1 MKKIFKLLI
10 FILIV
15 SSIIA
20 CGKKKEYKNE
30 KIGVTDTNYYELV
43 SSENLTEIMHDGKK
57 SSFKKEDVSNVLQC
71 LKTTYDGVAFGDIVK
86 FIDTQAGTH
95 LVRLTYNHDD
105 DTGICEIWWIGE
117 ILPYSSNST
126 YLSSDS
132 YYSSYIS
139 FCIPFAINSEEDI
152 LPLEFSEKIKDFL
165 NDLPTIIEKKY
176 PEKLPK
182 DKIEKLIKEMEK
194 KYVEERYIPY
204 ITIDREIFSINQFK
218 NFMENPEIFK
228 SKYGVYGISSP
239 LDNKP
244 TDSNIIKKADNIS
257 LNGIVHVRNLYNG
270 DFKRDVENCNTH
282 DEEKLMFSHFKK
294 LIEGN
299 EMFLLTHMSTDLFS
313 LTKKIEKKL
322 NANIKSQY
330 LKSANDN
337 VYYIAEFYGK
347 NNNIIAIFACRLYI
361 FNTSQGQ
368 IVAPDDDIALNFS
381 NGNILTNF
389 EIGEFVKEG
398 LFE

>member
-43 SSENLTEIMHDGKK
+43 LSENLTEIMHDGKK

-86 FIDTQAGTH
+86 FIDTQAGAH
-95 LVRLTYNHDD
+95 LVRLAYYHED
-105 DTGICEIWWIGE
+105 DTGICEIWWTGE

-132 YYSSYIS
+132 SYIS
-139 FCIPFAINSEEDI
+139 FYIPFAINNKEGI

-204 ITIDREIFSINQFK
+204 ITIRREFFSINQFK

-244 TDSNIIKKADNIS
+244 TDSNIIKKADK
-257 LNGIVHVRNLYNG
+257 LLLDGREYKGNLYNG
-270 DFKRDVENCNTH
+270 NFKRDVENCNTP

-299 EMFLLTHMSTDLFS
+299 EIFPFTHMSTDLFS
-313 LTKKIEKKL
+313 LTKDIEKKL

-330 LKSANDN
+330 LKSDANN
-337 VYYIAEFYGK
+337 VYYVAEFYSKDK
-347 NNNIIAIFACRLYI
+347 NDVVAVFGCVLHI
-361 FNTSQGQ
+361 FNTNQGQ
-368 IVAPDDDIALNFS
+368 VVAPDYIELDFS
-381 NGNILTNF
+381 NGDVLTNL
-389 EIGEFVKEG
+389 EIGKFVEESW
-398 LFE
+398 F

>member
-1 MKKIFKLLI
+1 MKKFFKLLI
-10 FILIV
+10 FILIL

-43 SSENLTEIMHDGKK
+43 ASENLTEIMHDGKK

-86 FIDTQAGTH
+86 FIDTQAGAH
-95 LVRLTYNHDD
+95 LVRLAYYHED
-105 DTGICEIWWIGE
+105 DTGMCEIWWVGNG
-117 ILPYSSNST
+117 LPYFSNST
-126 YLSSDS
+126 CLSSD
-132 YYSSYIS
+132 SSYIS
-139 FCIPFAINSEEDI
+139 FYIPFAINNKEGI

-165 NDLPTIIEKKY
+165 NNLPTIIEKKY

-204 ITIDREIFSINQFK
+204 ITINREFFSINQFK

-244 TDSNIIKKADNIS
+244 TDSNIIKKADK
-257 LNGIVHVRNLYNG
+257 LLLDGREYKGNLYNG
-270 DFKRDVENCNTH
+270 NFKRDVENCNTP

-299 EMFLLTHMSTDLFS
+299 EIFQFTHMSTDLFS
-313 LTKKIEKKL
+313 LTKDIEKKL

-330 LKSANDN
+330 LKSDADN
-337 VYYIAEFYGK
+337 VYYIAEFYSKDK
-347 NNNIIAIFACRLYI
+347 NDVVAVFVCVLYI
-361 FNTSQGQ
+361 YNTNQGQ
-368 IVAPDDDIALNFS
+368 VVAPDYIELDFS
-381 NGNILTNF
+381 NGNVLTDL
-389 EIGEFVKEG
+389 EIGKFVDESWLK
-398 LFE
+398 

>member
-43 SSENLTEIMHDGKK
+43 LSENLTEIMHDGKK

-86 FIDTQAGTH
+86 FIDTQAGAH
-95 LVRLTYNHDD
+95 LVRLAYYHED
-105 DTGICEIWWIGE
+105 DTGICEIWWVGNG
-117 ILPYSSNST
+117 LPYFSNST
-126 YLSSDS
+126 CLSSD
-132 YYSSYIS
+132 SSYIS
-139 FCIPFAINSEEDI
+139 FYIPFAINNKEGI

-204 ITIDREIFSINQFK
+204 ITINREFFSINQFK

-244 TDSNIIKKADNIS
+244 TDSNIIKKADK
-257 LNGIVHVRNLYNG
+257 LLLDGREYKGNLYNG
-270 DFKRDVENCNTH
+270 NFKRDVENCNTP
-282 DEEKLMFSHFKK
+282 DEEKLIFSHFKK

-299 EMFLLTHMSTDLFS
+299 EIFQFTHMSTDLFS
-313 LTKKIEKKL
+313 LTKDIEKKL

-330 LKSANDN
+330 LKSDADN
-337 VYYIAEFYGK
+337 VYYIAEFYSKDK
-347 NNNIIAIFACRLYI
+347 NDVVAVFVCVLYI
-361 FNTSQGQ
+361 YNTNQGQ
-368 IVAPDDDIALNFS
+368 VVAPDYIELDFS
-381 NGNILTNF
+381 NGNVLTDL
-389 EIGEFVKEG
+389 EIGKFVEEG
-398 LFE
+398 WF